1 MNSLRMEQQSFQKLV
16 EPFIWNY
23 IIENKLDDDDDNED
37 DDDDNNNNNN
47 DLTMRSRGGEL
58 RSAIPVTT
66 SNNLT
71 PPPPVVA
78 FTLLPMSCK
87 KRILNDIDP
96 SVTLP
101 DDYDV
106 ERLYPYLS
114 CSLRGQEDGFD
125 ITNPSVVKFM
135 QALLTELTVFV
146 SSAYELNVKDIAKH
160 GHVICYIRVPITSSD
175 QSF

>member
-23 IIENKLDDDDDNED
+23 VIENKLDDDDDNDD
-37 DDDDNNNNNN
+37 DDDDNNDDNNNS
-47 DLTMRSRGGEL
+47 TMRLRGGEL

-71 PPPPVVA
+71 PSPSVVA
-78 FTLLPMSCK
+78 ITPLLMGRKKCK
-87 KRILNDIDP
+87 LNDIDP

-114 CSLRGQEDGFD
+114 RALGGREDGFD
-125 ITNPSVVKFM
+125 ITNPSVVKSM
-135 QALLTELTVFV
+135 QALLTELTIFV
-146 SSAYELNVKDIAKH
+146 SSAYELKVKDIAKH
-160 GHVICYIRVPITSSD
+160 GHVICYVRFPITSSN

>member
-1 MNSLRMEQQSFQKLV
+1 MNSPQMEKQSFQKLV

-23 IIENKLDDDDDNED
+23 IFENKLDDDDDNED
-37 DDDDNNNNNN
+37 DNDDNNDDNN
-47 DLTMRSRGGEL
+47 DLTMRLRGGKL

-78 FTLLPMSCK
+78 ITLLPMGCK

-106 ERLYPYLS
+106 ER
-114 CSLRGQEDGFD
+114 
-125 ITNPSVVKFM
+125 
-135 QALLTELTVFV
+135 
-146 SSAYELNVKDIAKH
+146 
-160 GHVICYIRVPITSSD
+160 
-175 QSF
+175 

>member
-1 MNSLRMEQQSFQKLV
+1 MEQQSFQKLV

-23 IIENKLDDDDDNED
+23 IVENKLDDDNDNDDN
-37 DDDDNNNNNN
+37 DDDNNNDNNN
-47 DLTMRSRGGEL
+47 LTMRLRGGEL

-78 FTLLPMSCK
+78 ITPLPMGCK
-87 KRILNDIDP
+87 KRILNDIDL

-114 CSLRGQEDGFD
+114 R
-125 ITNPSVVKFM
+125 
-135 QALLTELTVFV
+135 AL
-146 SSAYELNVKDIAKH
+146 
-160 GHVICYIRVPITSSD
+160 GG
-175 QSF
+175 